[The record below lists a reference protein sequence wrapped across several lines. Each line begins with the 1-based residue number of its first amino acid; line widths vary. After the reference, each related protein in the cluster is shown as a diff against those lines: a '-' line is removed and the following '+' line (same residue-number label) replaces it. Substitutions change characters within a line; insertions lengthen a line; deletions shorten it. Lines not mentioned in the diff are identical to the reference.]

1 MAQVEAPPLCPKCGG
16 LTDGW
21 KCAIVARSRESTTSI
36 TCTPARIGTARFDAL
51 RASRPTC
58 TAPASD
64 SSS

>member
-21 KCAIVARSRESTTSI
+21 KCATGSIAREHDEHHLH
-36 TCTPARIGTARFDAL
+36 AGWIGTARFDAL